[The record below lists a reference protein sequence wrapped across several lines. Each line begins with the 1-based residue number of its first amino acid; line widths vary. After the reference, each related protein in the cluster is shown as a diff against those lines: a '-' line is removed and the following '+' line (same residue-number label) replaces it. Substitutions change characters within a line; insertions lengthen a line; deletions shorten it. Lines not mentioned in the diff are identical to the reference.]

1 MAKIVPFRGLRYSTK
16 RIADLAQVTAPPYDV
31 ISPALQEELHQRHEH
46 NIVRLLLGRISP
58 EDTDEDNRYTRAAA
72 LLRQW
77 RLDGVLC
84 RDPEPS
90 IYLYDQEY
98 AAEDGQV
105 LTRNGLIALAR
116 IEEFST
122 GLVKPH
128 EKTLSDPKADRLAL
142 LKACQANLSPVFS
155 LYSDPCCVLEVLAK
169 KEKDR
174 QPEVEVKD
182 DDGVW
187 HRLWRC
193 TDENLIGKAQA
204 LLDNKPLVLADG
216 HHRYEAAIA
225 YRDYMR
231 QLHPD
236 FTGKELFNYVL
247 MCLSNMEDKGMR
259 IFPAHRVVSGLA
271 GFDPA
276 AFLGR
281 LADYFDIE
289 SLAFDPRDAEQI
301 LALRAR
307 LSDLGSC
314 QHTLALYTGD
324 GRIHYLCLRDEGVMD
339 EFFDAKT
346 PKVLRTLDI
355 SILHCLLLE
364 RLLGI
369 ASDDSERLRYIRRI
383 DEALGLVEGQGAQL
397 AFLVNPTRMSEVRDV
412 ANAGEKM
419 PQKSTYFYPKILSG
433 MVINPIE

>member
-1 MAKIVPFRGLRYSTK
+1 MAKIVPFRGLRYSAK
-16 RIADLAQVTAPPYDV
+16 RFADPTRVTAPPYDV
-31 ISPALQEELHQRHEH
+31 ISPALQEELHQRHEN
-46 NIVRLLLGRISP
+46 NIVRLILGRISP
-58 EDTDEDNRYTRAAA
+58 EDTAEDNRYTRAAL

-77 RLDGVLC
+77 RLDGILT

-98 AAEDGQV
+98 PAEDGQV
-105 LTRNGLIALAR
+105 LTRHGIIALAR

-169 KEKDR
+169 KEKNR
-174 QPEVEVKD
+174 PPEFEACD
-182 DDGVW
+182 DDGVC

-193 TDENLIGKAQA
+193 ADENLIGKAQA

-225 YRDYMR
+225 YRDHMR

-247 MCLSNMEDKGMR
+247 MCLSNMDDKGMR

-276 AFLGR
+276 AFFAR
-281 LADYFDIE
+281 VADYFDIE
-289 SLAFDPRDAEQI
+289 SAPFDARDAAQVR
-301 LALRAR
+301 ALRAH
-307 LSDLGSC
+307 LTELGSSR
-314 QHTLALYTGD
+314 HAVALFTGD
-324 GRIHYLCLRDEGVMD
+324 GEIHYLSLRDEAVMD
-339 EFFDAKT
+339 DFFDAKT

-355 SILHCLLLE
+355 SILHGLLLE

-369 ASDDSERLRYIRRI
+369 APDDTERLRYIRGI
-383 DEALGLVEGQGAQL
+383 DEALRLVEASGAQL

>member
-1 MAKIVPFRGLRYSTK
+1 MAKIVPFRGLRYSPK

-31 ISPALQEELHQRHEH
+31 ISPTLQDELHERHEH
-46 NIVRLLLGRISP
+46 NIVRLILGRTFPGDSA
-58 EDTDEDNRYTRAAA
+58 EENRYTRAAA
-72 LLRQW
+72 LLSQW
-77 RLDGVLC
+77 RLEGTLS
-84 RDPEPS
+84 RDAESS

-98 AAEDGQV
+98 ADEDGRT
-105 LTRNGLIALAR
+105 LTRHGIIALAR

-142 LKACQANLSPVFS
+142 LKACRANLSPVFS

-174 QPEVEVKD
+174 SPEVEVRD
-182 DDGVW
+182 DDGVC

-236 FTGKELFNYVL
+236 YTGKELFNYVL

-259 IFPAHRVVSGLA
+259 IFPAHRVVSGLDN
-271 GFDPA
+271 FDPTA
-276 AFLGR
+276 LFAR
-281 LADYFDIE
+281 LTDYFDLE
-289 SLAFDPRDAEQI
+289 SAPFATGDDARNA
-301 LALRAR
+301 ALRTH
-307 LSDLGSC
+307 LSELGSRR
-314 QHTLALYTGD
+314 HTLALFAGD
-324 GRIHYLCLRDEGVMD
+324 GMVHYLSLRDETAMD
-339 EFFDAKT
+339 DFFDART

-355 SILHCLLLE
+355 TILHGLLLE

-369 ASDDSERLRYIRRI
+369 APDDSERLRYVRGI
-383 DEALGLVEGQGAQL
+383 DEALRLVDQQEAQL

-419 PQKSTYFYPKILSG
+419 PQKATYFYPKILSG